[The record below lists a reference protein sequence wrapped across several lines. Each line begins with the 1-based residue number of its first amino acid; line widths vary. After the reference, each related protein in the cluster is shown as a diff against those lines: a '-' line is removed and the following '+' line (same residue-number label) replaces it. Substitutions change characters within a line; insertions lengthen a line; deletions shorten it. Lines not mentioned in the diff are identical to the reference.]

1 MKTTSITLTEQEL
14 NDLREFYTMQLARA
28 KREVAHYES
37 ILSKLEKKENV
48 AEKISLAESA
58 AAVEPAKKRGRPRK
72 AVAVSEPAVTPAPET
87 ETVEEKPKGKKGRPR
102 KAVEVLTETPVEEK
116 PKGKR
121 GRKAKATT
129 EAPVAEEAEVP
140 ATEKPKGKR
149 GRPAKAEDQPKVK
162 AKKAKAKPKKS
173 KAKKSNTRGRKSV
186 IPTVEIP
193 YTDFIKETLAD
204 APEALEAKD
213 LIARMKE
220 KYELE
225 DKAKLKKAE
234 MSLRSCLSGLL
245 RNNKIASFK
254 SASGNMK
261 YYLVKPEL
269 EQEPVSES
277 EPPAP
282 TE

>member
-1 MKTTSITLTEQEL
+1 MKTTSITLNEQEL
-14 NDLREFYTMQLARA
+14 NELKEFYTMQLARA
-28 KREVAHYES
+28 KREIAHYES
-37 ILSKLEKKENV
+37 ILSKLEKKESIS
-48 AEKISLAESA
+48 EKVVKTEPTP
-58 AAVEPAKKRGRPRK
+58 AVEKTQKRGRPRQK
-72 AVAVSEPAVTPAPET
+72 MAASESVPSPAPET
-87 ETVEEKPKGKKGRPR
+87 FEEKPKGKKGRPR
-102 KAVEVLTETPVEEK
+102 KAVEALTETPAEEK

-121 GRKAKATT
+121 GRKAKATP
-129 EAPVAEEAEVP
+129 EAPVAEVAEAP

-149 GRPAKAEDQPKVK
+149 GRPAKTEDQTK
-162 AKKAKAKPKKS
+162 AKAKAKAKPQKS

-186 IPTVEIP
+186 IPSVEIP
-193 YTDFIKETLAD
+193 YTDFIKETLTD

-220 KYELE
+220 KYGLE

-245 RNNKIASFK
+245 RNHKISSFK

-277 EPPAP
+277 EPPAT